1 MSPTV
6 RATPLGAAF
15 DLLAAYEAG
24 GAFIERNGLGV
35 ATGPLS
41 DGIEI
46 GPAADLHALGAAT
59 VATLREIE
67 APAGVV
73 PLAIGAL
80 PFAPEPASMW
90 IPRRCVSRGDDGET
104 WLLDV
109 TDDAAEAAPFRPERV
124 VGDLPHEAFRPVQ
137 LAQEP
142 TAEVYAAAVR
152 SALARI
158 ETGELDKVVLAR
170 TLRVSAG
177 RELDPRRLAHRLR
190 AVEPH
195 CFTFAVPTWQGPPSS
210 IAGRNREVPAE
221 SRRGRVGGTPDEQ
234 GTLVGASPELL
245 LSRRGRRVRSVPL
258 AGTALRSGDPD
269 EDLANAA
276 ALADSAKEREE
287 HAIVVAA
294 VEAVLGAYCDDL
306 SFDTEPV
313 LEPTA
318 NVWHLATRFEGVL
331 RDPAVSALELVA
343 ALHPTPAV
351 CGAPPSVARACIEAL
366 EPFDRGA
373 YAGPV
378 GWVDARGDG
387 DWAIALRCA
396 ALDGERATLYAGA
409 GIVAGSDPA
418 REVDETDRKFR
429 AFLDSL
435 RWG

>member
-1 MSPTV
+1 VSATV

-24 GAFIERNGLGV
+24 GAFVERHGVGV

-46 GPAADLHALGAAT
+46 GPAADLRSMGDAT
-59 VATLREIE
+59 IE
-67 APAGVV
+67 ALRAVDAPDGVV
-73 PLAIGAL
+73 PLAVGSL
-80 PFAPEPASMW
+80 PFASEPASMW
-90 IPRRCVSRGDDGET
+90 IPRRSVARGDDGET

-109 TDDAAEAAPFRPERV
+109 ADDVAEAAPFRPERV

-158 ETGELDKVVLAR
+158 AAGELEKVVLAR

-195 CFTFAVPTWQGPPSS
+195 CFTFAVPTWQG
-210 IAGRNREVPAE
+210 
-221 SRRGRVGGTPDEQ
+221 
-234 GTLVGASPELL
+234 TLVGASPELL
-245 LSRRGRRVRSVPL
+245 LSRRGLRVRSVPL
-258 AGTALRSGDPD
+258 AGTAPRSGDPD
-269 EDLANAA
+269 EDLANAK
-276 ALADSAKEREE
+276 ALAASAKEREE

-306 SFDTEPV
+306 AFDEEPV

-351 CGAPPSVARACIEAL
+351 CGAPSTAARSCIEAL